1 MSGAT
6 PKLRREARLSGVQ
19 ALYQMDVAGTKSKQV
34 IFEFLNHRFGF
45 EGEDG
50 MVAADETFFEALV
63 EGVVREQAQIDAKLD
78 AQLPAKWPLRRL
90 DMTLRALLRAGVFE
104 LTQRPDVPA
113 LVVIDEYVAI
123 AADFFD
129 GKEPGM
135 VNAVM
140 DSIAKSVRA
149 AEFGLPLPAAI
160 LTPGPVVPDAPL
172 EDADVMTSLPTDED
186 DS

>member
-1 MSGAT
+1 VSGST
-6 PKLRREARLSGVQ
+6 PKLRREARLSAVQ
-19 ALYQMDVAGTKSKQV
+19 ALYQMDVANTKSKQV
-34 IFEFLNHRFGF
+34 IYEFLNHRFGF

-50 MVAADETFFEALV
+50 MVTADEKFFEELV
-63 EGVVREQAQIDAKLD
+63 EGVVREQDQIDTKLD
-78 AQLPAKWPLRRL
+78 AQLPSKWPLRRL

-104 LTQRPDVPA
+104 ITQRPDVPA

-140 DSIAKSVRA
+140 DKIARAVRS
-149 AEFGLPLPAAI
+149 AEFGLPLPASISPSSVNVTDSSAA
-160 LTPGPVVPDAPL
+160 PSAPD
-172 EDADVMTSLPTDED
+172 EADS
-186 DS
+186 

>member
-1 MSGAT
+1 
-6 PKLRREARLSGVQ
+6 
-19 ALYQMDVAGTKSKQV
+19 MDVAGAKSKQV

-50 MVAADETFFEALV
+50 MVAADEKFFEELV

-78 AQLPAKWPLRRL
+78 AQLPEKWPLRRL

-113 LVVIDEYVAI
+113 LVIIDEYVAI
-123 AADFFD
+123 ASDFFD

-140 DSIAKSVRA
+140 DKIAKAVRS

-160 LTPGPVVPDAPL
+160 STPAVVPDPVADDV
-172 EDADVMTSLPTDED
+172 DADADADMAPEANTETDTVAVAPPIID
-186 DS
+186 KADS

>member
-1 MSGAT
+1 MSGST

-19 ALYQMDVAGTKSKQV
+19 ALYQMELANAKSKHV
-34 IFEFLNHRFGF
+34 IYEFLNHRFGF

-50 MVAADETFFEALV
+50 MVEADEKFFEELV
-63 EGVVREQAQIDAKLD
+63 EGVVREQDQIDTKLE
-78 AQLPAKWPLRRL
+78 AQLPDKWPLRRL

-104 LTQRPDVPA
+104 ITQRPDVPA

-123 AADFFD
+123 ASDFFY

-140 DSIAKSVRA
+140 DKIARSVRA
-149 AEFGLPLPAAI
+149 AEFGLAMPAAI
-160 LTPGPVVPDAPL
+160 SPIAEDDTTENPVV
-172 EDADVMTSLPTDED
+172 TDEAGL
-186 DS
+186 